1 MKPLAEYLDRR
12 ELADLVGRALAEDVG
27 AGDVTTV
34 SLVPAE
40 ARAEARI
47 VAKADGVLAGMAF
60 VNAVFARFDAGVKVE
75 WFRAE
80 GAVLRRGD
88 TVCRLSGNARALL
101 TGERTALNFLG
112 HLSGIATRAARFAS
126 LVAGTKLAILDT
138 RKTTPGLRQA
148 EKYAVQAGG
157 CRNHRSGLYDMVLIK
172 ENHVRAAGGITA
184 AVTRARAAADG
195 LAVEVETTNEAE
207 VREALAA
214 GADRIMLDNMD
225 DDLIRAM
232 LAIIDGRAETE
243 ASGNM
248 DEARIARLAASGL
261 DFISVGALTHSVTA
275 LDLSLLFEKNA

>member
-60 VNAVFARFDAGVKVE
+60 VNAVFARFDAGVKIE
-75 WFRAE
+75 WFRAD
-80 GAVLRRGD
+80 GSVLRRGD

-157 CRNHRSGLYDMVLIK
+157 CQNHRSGLYDMVLIK

-232 LAIIDGRAETE
+232 LAVIDGRAETE